1 MPTNEERRQV
11 AAKLREAR
19 ENLEDIPLPK
29 TVGEQSFI
37 YLQVLA
43 IALGGGEIF
52 TRLADLIEPE
62 PE

>member
-19 ENLEDIPLPK
+19 ENLEDIPVPT

-37 YLQVLA
+37 YLQALA
-43 IALGGGEIF
+43 IVLGGGDIF
-52 TRLADLIEPE
+52 NRLADLIDPASE
-62 PE
+62 